1 MKNLEPIFNDRSRAF
16 AIITHIAIAHER
28 IIESITNMCK
38 TSFLPLINVMPDF
51 LESLNIQSIPQRMN
65 DNIDKVIKFQKDLAD
80 IIENGNIQRKH
91 YDLFVMDMID
101 AIRDACS
108 IGIDQ
113 ANLIFDD
120 FAIELSNTVDNVEE
134 QGEEFVRL
142 YDLAIAQV
150 IELTKEYAIL

>member
-1 MKNLEPIFNDRSRAF
+1 MKNPEPLFNNPSRAF
-16 AIITHIAIAHER
+16 AILTHIAIAHEK
-28 IIESITNMCK
+28 IIESITDMCK
-38 TSFLPLINVMPDF
+38 TSFIPLIHVMPDF
-51 LESLNIQSIPQRMN
+51 LESLNIKSIPQRMN
-65 DNIDKVIKFQKDLAD
+65 DNIDKVIQFQKDLAET
-80 IIENGNIQRKH
+80 IENGNIQRNH

-142 YDLAIAQV
+142 YDLAVAQV
-150 IELTKEYAIL
+150 IDLTKEYAIL

>member
-1 MKNLEPIFNDRSRAF
+1 
-16 AIITHIAIAHER
+16 
-28 IIESITNMCK
+28 
-38 TSFLPLINVMPDF
+38 MPDF

-65 DNIDKVIKFQKDLAD
+65 DNIDKAIKFQKDLAD

-91 YDLFVMDMID
+91 YDLFVMDMLD
-101 AIRDACS
+101 VIRDACS

-120 FAIELSNTVDNVEE
+120 FAIELSNTVDDVQEH
-134 QGEEFVRL
+134 GVEFVSL
-142 YDLAIAQV
+142 YDKALALA

>member
-1 MKNLEPIFNDRSRAF
+1 MKNPEPIFNDRPRAL

-28 IIESITNMCK
+28 IVESITSMCK

-113 ANLIFDD
+113 ANVIFDD
-120 FAIELSNTVDNVEE
+120 FSIELSNTVDNVEE

-142 YDLAIAQV
+142 YDLAITQV